1 MHITFVK
8 KILAN
13 GEPCDKCRD
22 IEARLNKSGHMDR
35 IDRTLIADERDP
47 ESPGA
52 LLAQELS
59 VDRAPFFVVE
69 NDGVR
74 TVYTVYFRFLKEV
87 LEVEVSRAEAAQEI
101 LRDNPELDF
110 I

>member
-1 MHITFVK
+1 MHVTFVK

-22 IEARLNKSGHMDR
+22 IEARLDKSGHMDR
-35 IDRTLIADERDP
+35 IDRTLIADEREF

-52 LLAQELS
+52 LLARELS
-59 VDRAPFFVVE
+59 VDRTPFFFVE
-69 NDGVR
+69 NEGVR
-74 TVYTVYFRFLKEV
+74 SVYTVYFKFLKEV
-87 LEVEVSRAEAAQEI
+87 LQVEVSGTEAAREI